1 MEFKTFCTG
10 TRTTYR
16 EVRLEHELINKF
28 YEIRNPLQEK
38 ILSIPDG
45 CVNIWFLWKD
55 GKCQARLIG
64 SALMGKPSLVSNHEQ
79 CFGIKFNAGVVP
91 EVFLND
97 IGHIINNN
105 CPVNKYKDI
114 SFMEKEVETMETFEQ
129 KLIYFLERDSVFGK
143 NRVNSITRFIVED
156 VAEKMGNLT
165 ISELADMLGYSQHYT
180 NQVFRRN
187 LGMPIKQYSGIV
199 RIQQAIY
206 GIEMKDRDFIYE
218 NLGYY
223 DQSHFIREFKR
234 YTLLTPKS
242 YDKEDWSFV

>member
-10 TRTTYR
+10 TRTTYQ
-16 EVRLEHELINKF
+16 EIWVEHDLINKF
-28 YEIRNPLQEK
+28 YEIWNPMQEQ

-45 CVNIWFLWKD
+45 CVNIWFLWNQKR
-55 GKCQARLIG
+55 CHARLIG
-64 SALMGKPSLVSNHEQ
+64 SALTGKASLVSRHER

-105 CPVNKYKDI
+105 CPVNVYKDI
-114 SFMEKEVETMETFEQ
+114 TFMEKALERLGSFEERV
-129 KLIYFLERDSVFGK
+129 LYVLERDSVFGK
-143 NRVNSITRFIVED
+143 NRVSPMTRQIVED
-156 VAEKMGNLT
+156 VAEAMGKLT
-165 ISELADMLGYSQHYT
+165 VFELAQTLGYSQHYT
-180 NQVFRRN
+180 NLVFRKN
-187 LGMPIKQYSGIV
+187 IGMPIKQYSGIV
-199 RIQQAIY
+199 RIQHALY
-206 GIEMKDRDFIYE
+206 GIEKKDCDFIYE

-242 YDKEDWSFV
+242 YDKDDWIFV

>member
-10 TRTTYR
+10 THTTYQEIR
-16 EVRLEHELINKF
+16 MEHDLIHKF
-28 YEIRNPLQEK
+28 YEIGNPMQEK

-45 CVNIWFLWKD
+45 CVNIWFLWNQ
-55 GKCQARLIG
+55 GKCHARLIG
-64 SALMGKPSLVSNHEQ
+64 SALMGKPSLVSNHER

-105 CPVNKYKDI
+105 CPVNIYKDI
-114 SFMEKEVETMETFEQ
+114 TFMEKAVEQMGSFEERV
-129 KLIYFLERDSVFGK
+129 LYMLERDNVFGK
-143 NRVNSITRFIVED
+143 NQVNTITKLIVED
-156 VAEKMGNLT
+156 VANRMGNLAV
-165 ISELADMLGYSQHYT
+165 SELAQALGYSQHYT
-180 NQVFRRN
+180 NLVFRQN
-187 LGMPIKQYSGIV
+187 IGMPIKQYSGIV

-206 GIEMKDRDFIYE
+206 GIEKKSHDFLYE
-218 NLGYY
+218 SLGYY

-242 YDKEDWSFV
+242 YDKDDWMFV